1 MGLTLSSPSL
11 VSLKQ
16 YQYDLTSAWTIHKTT
31 GSSILTLFDRMV
43 FHVVG
48 DRDVPIG
55 TGYFVLLQTK
65 VCQLGCAL
73 HVSGDQG
80 VPIGPQAGQGRQ
92 GSLPYWLGAN
102 WHNLDISN
110 IQTGGHLAHLGHQQ
124 PWGTLCDTLSQHT
137 QFWHPTLVNQRQ
149 KQKYI
154 QYKINS

>member
-1 MGLTLSSPSL
+1 
-11 VSLKQ
+11 
-16 YQYDLTSAWTIHKTT
+16 
-31 GSSILTLFDRMV
+31 MV

-92 GSLPYWLGAN
+92 SSLPYWLGAN
-102 WHNLDISN
+102 WHTLDISN

-124 PWGTLCDTLSQHT
+124 P
-137 QFWHPTLVNQRQ
+137 
-149 KQKYI
+149 
-154 QYKINS
+154 

>member
-1 MGLTLSSPSL
+1 MD
-11 VSLKQ
+11 LKFH
-16 YQYDLTSAWTIHKTT
+16 LNPP
-31 GSSILTLFDRMV
+31 LTLFDRMV

-124 PWGTLCDTLSQHT
+124 P
-137 QFWHPTLVNQRQ
+137 
-149 KQKYI
+149 
-154 QYKINS
+154 

>member
-1 MGLTLSSPSL
+1 ML
-11 VSLKQ
+11 LKASKIKWEHLGVTALKGEK
-16 YQYDLTSAWTIHKTT
+16 DLAP
-31 GSSILTLFDRMV
+31 LTLFDRMV

-92 GSLPYWLGAN
+92 GSLPCLM
-102 WHNLDISN
+102 
-110 IQTGGHLAHLGHQQ
+110 
-124 PWGTLCDTLSQHT
+124 
-137 QFWHPTLVNQRQ
+137 
-149 KQKYI
+149 
-154 QYKINS
+154 